1 LRRKAYTEFDVAA
14 TRVEVDQFLMASGRV
29 TSAKVLKEIKDA
41 SLPADVIETVR
52 EITQ

>member
-1 LRRKAYTEFDVAA
+1 
-14 TRVEVDQFLMASGRV
+14 MASGRV